1 MMDSASS
8 PDRGVHPQNGKS
20 NLVLTKN
27 IEHTDFPLDEIAL
40 HFANNVHPR
49 MAWSSGHRPA
59 RRS

>member
-1 MMDSASS
+1 
-8 PDRGVHPQNGKS
+8 VLLHPIAGCTRQNGKR